1 MLLKCC
7 EYTCDPFSHLLPFP
21 PIPLIISPQHIVP
34 QTPLDLP
41 SIKADLDD
49 KLSDE
54 QLAWAAEKAEM
65 IAEQARQEAV
75 YASYKE
81 EMKAAGVETKEER
94 DKERAREEEEAQQK
108 LCEALLSQSLEME
121 AHAIESKRVKEE
133 HMETE
138 TRARDVKERER

>member
-1 MLLKCC
+1 MWWMLLICC

-21 PIPLIISPQHIVP
+21 PVPPHLPQHIVE
-34 QTPLDLP
+34 LL

-81 EMKAAGVETKEER
+81 EMKAMDAETKEER
-94 DKERAREEEEAQQK
+94 EKERAREEEETQQK
-108 LCEALLSQSLEME
+108 LCEALLSQSLELE

-133 HMETE
+133 HMEIE
-138 TRARDVKERER
+138 TRARDVKERDR